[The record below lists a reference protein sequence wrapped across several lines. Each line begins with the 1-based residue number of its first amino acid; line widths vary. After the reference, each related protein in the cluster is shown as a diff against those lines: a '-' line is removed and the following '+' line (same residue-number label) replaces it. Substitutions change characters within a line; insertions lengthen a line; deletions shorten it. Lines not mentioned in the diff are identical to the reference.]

1 MKHTCEFVYNKFIY
15 KDKRR
20 DRIPKL
26 TAKGYKMEE
35 NTMKKRQRIAAW
47 IMVSTLVITTL
58 LSGTQ
63 AAAEESGNGL
73 VNIAEDCEVTVPE
86 NENGIANM
94 FDGDTN
100 TIWCPATQAGWPAT
114 VIFKLPA
121 ENTQPVE
128 KISMKFK
135 VENTSQ
141 ENWAMDIKLGYYVNS
156 VTTDELTAK
165 EVTGHKLKDE
175 FVFEFEEPI
184 NVSHVLVTMDNPT
197 DGNATAGFWPQI
209 AEMGIFV
216 AEDGQETDLTNL
228 ASGAA
233 VTSCGGSAGTASNL
247 VDNNYSTLYVFY
259 NGGMSSIQGE
269 AWVQADLGR
278 DVDVSSLE
286 VAFEHLASDSNNFH
300 FTYSVYGMSSE
311 DQDWTPLVKSATAD
325 RVENSVNEHLLGV
338 DGASV
343 KLSKVKIVI
352 EEITSTG
359 GDPWPAIAELKIFG
373 KEQAIEDPD
382 NLAWNK
388 PAHTNTN
395 SSTADRITDGNTA
408 AGWSGAYYPGYVDID
423 LEENYNISDI
433 EVYLPTTGYSQYDVY
448 TSMDGRDFTKLLSK
462 TDKEAS
468 SADGDRYEVEV
479 EARYVRV
486 YVNYQSSGSNAVI
499 HEVRIL
505 GEASGTPLQEKPP
518 VETGNFEGSEY
529 DIEITDEMA
538 IEEVQGIISRQLGD
552 EYVDWFTFELA
563 ENPNGTGYDYYTLS
577 EDSGKIHI
585 AGNDGVSLATGLNY
599 YLKYY
604 LNVHISQVGNQV
616 NMPEKAVS
624 LDGET
629 ITRETKLPVRY
640 AYNYCTLSYAMA
652 FWGEE
657 EWRNELD
664 WLALNGVNAVL
675 DATAQEE
682 VWRRFLMECGYTE
695 QEAKDFIAGPA
706 YYAWAYMANMSG
718 YGGPVHDSWFE
729 DRTELARKNQLSMR
743 KLGMQPIL
751 QGYCGMV
758 PIDIESKDPSTKGSV
773 IAQGTWCSF
782 TRPSMLNVTSE
793 AYSTYAERFYRI
805 QKDVFGD
812 VTDYYATDPY
822 HEGGNAGGV
831 AANTVGSNV
840 LGAMMK
846 ADENAVWIIQSWG
859 SNPTTGLLQGIAP
872 NKEHALILDL
882 YAEKQPRWESFN
894 GTSEFSDTPWVYCM
908 LNNFGGRLGLHGH
921 IENFVNEVPRAI
933 NSADYMRGIGI
944 TPEASVNNPVLYDL
958 FFETIWAEDA
968 DNVQAVDLDQWFK
981 DYTTR
986 RYGAES
992 ESAYQAML
1000 ILNDTVYNP
1009 ALNMKGQG
1017 APESVVN
1024 ARPAESITAAS
1035 TWGNA
1040 VIDYDKEDLEKAA
1053 ALLLEDYDILKDSE
1067 GYQYDLANVLEQ
1079 ILSNSAQEYHK
1090 AMVRAYQSG
1099 DLEQFTVLSDTFLS
1113 LIDMV
1118 EKVTGTQEKFMV
1130 GTWIEQAKGLA
1141 DNADEFT
1148 KELYEFNARSL
1159 ITTWG
1164 SINQANAGGLHDYS
1178 NRQWSGLTEDYY
1190 KPRWEKW
1197 IAERKKDLSGESG
1210 QNFTNAQWFE
1220 MEWEWVNSNN
1230 EYPTEP
1236 NGLDLKELGEEVLK
1250 TYSVTAVP
1258 KDPAEDDSRDLT
1270 MDGWIITAGS
1280 EQSTSGSEGPAS
1292 NLIDNNTSTIWHST
1306 WAGTAMENLWINIHM
1321 PEPAEVDG
1329 LRYLPRTSGTNGII
1343 TGYVIQ
1349 VSSDNGATYHEAA
1362 SGTWAGS
1369 SSWKTVSFGAEK
1381 VTDVRLQATAA
1392 RTDSSGNNYASGA
1405 EIRLTGSAEEEPSE
1419 PVSKKT
1425 LEYFLNQAKGYV
1437 EDGTVSGLVES
1448 IQQLFT
1454 DAIAKGEAVMAD
1466 EDATRE
1472 EVLDA
1477 AEDLMLAIHALNMKA
1492 ADKTDLQM
1500 ALELTEL
1507 IDLSKYVEA
1516 GQAEYLAAKE
1526 AAEAVMADGDA
1537 MQAETDE
1544 AWSRLV
1550 EAMEALR
1557 LKADKSVLQDL
1568 ISQMEG
1574 LDLSGYTEESVTMF
1588 RAALASANSIFMD
1601 ETLSVDE
1608 QAKVDEA
1615 VIALQAAYD
1624 GLMKAQG
1631 GGTETPGGDTDDPQ
1645 NPGGSDTDDPQTPDG
1660 DSQSGDQQTA
1670 GGSDSGAQG
1679 STTAGQAQKTGS
1691 GAVQTGDDASAAAAG
1706 MILLLSVG
1714 AILLV
1719 VRKRVRL

>member
-1 MKHTCEFVYNKFIY
+1 MKRGKC
-15 KDKRR
+15 
-20 DRIPKL
+20 
-26 TAKGYKMEE
+26 
-35 NTMKKRQRIAAW
+35 IAAW
-47 IMVSTLVITTL
+47 LLTCALVITSL
-58 LSGTQ
+58 LSGAPVSVSAVEDTE
-63 AAAEESGNGL
+63 AGL
-73 VNIAEDCEVTVPE
+73 VNIAKNCDVTVPE

-94 FDGDTN
+94 FDGSTQ
-100 TIWCPATQAGWPAT
+100 TIWSPVSQAGWPAT
-114 VIFKLPA
+114 VTFKLPV
-121 ENTQPVE
+121 ENTKPVE
-128 KISMKFK
+128 KITIDFK
-135 VENTSQ
+135 VENAAQ
-141 ENWAMDIKLGYYVNS
+141 ENWAMDVKLGYYVNS
-156 VTTDELTAK
+156 VTTDELVAK

-184 NVSHVLVTMDNPT
+184 NVSHVLVTMSNPT
-197 DGNATAGFWPQI
+197 DGDKTATFWPQI

-216 AEDGQETDLTNL
+216 AEDSQQEDLDNL
-228 ASGAA
+228 ASGAS
-233 VTSCGGSAGTASNL
+233 VTSCGGNAGTAANL
-247 VDNNYSTLYVFY
+247 TDNNYSSLYVFY
-259 NGGMSSIQGE
+259 NGGISSIDGE
-269 AWVQADLGR
+269 AWVQVDMGR
-278 DVDVSSLE
+278 DADVSSLE
-286 VAFEHLASDSNNFH
+286 IAFEHLTSDPNNFQ
-300 FTYSVYGMSSE
+300 FTYSIYGMSASDE
-311 DQDWTPLVKSATAD
+311 EWTPLVTGAKAD
-325 RVENSVNEHLLGV
+325 RTANSVNEHLLGV

-352 EEITSTG
+352 DEIASTG
-359 GDPWPAIAELKIFG
+359 GDPWPAIAEFKIFG
-373 KEQAIEDPD
+373 KEQPIEDPD

-395 SSTADRITDGNTA
+395 QASADRITDGNTA
-408 AGWSGAYYPGYVDID
+408 AGWSGSYYPGYVDID

-433 EVYLPTTGYSQYDVY
+433 EVYLPSSGYSQYDIY

-462 TDKEAS
+462 TDKES
-468 SADGDRYEVEV
+468 TPESGDRYEVDT
-479 EARYVRV
+479 EARIVRV
-486 YVNYQSSGSNAVI
+486 YVNYQSAGSNAVI
-499 HEVRIL
+499 NEVRIL
-505 GEASGTPLQEKPP
+505 GEPSGTPVQEKPAI
-518 VETGNFEGSEY
+518 EIEDFEGSKY
-529 DIEITDEMA
+529 DVEITDEMT
-538 IEEVQGIISRQLGD
+538 IQEVQGIISRQLGD
-552 EYVDWFTFELA
+552 QYVDWFTFELA
-563 ENPNGTGYDYYTLS
+563 ENPNGTGYDYYTLNE
-577 EDSGKIHI
+577 EDGKIHI
-585 AGNDGVSLATGLNY
+585 TGNDGVSLATGLNY

-616 NMPEKAVS
+616 DMPEEAVS
-624 LDGET
+624 LNGET

-664 WLALNGVNAVL
+664 WLALNGVNTVL

-695 QEAKDFIAGPA
+695 QEAKDYIAGPA

-718 YGGPVHDSWFE
+718 YGGPVHDSWFV
-729 DRTELARKNQLSMR
+729 DRTELARENQLSMR

-758 PIDIESKDPSTKGSV
+758 PTDIESKDPSTKGSV

-822 HEGGNAGGV
+822 HEGGNPGGV
-831 AANTVGSNV
+831 AADTVGRNV
-840 LGAMMK
+840 LGEMMN
-846 ADENAVWIIQSWG
+846 ADPDAVWVIQAWG

-882 YAEKQPRWESFN
+882 YAEKEPRWETFN
-894 GTSEFSDTPWVYCM
+894 NSPEFSDTPWVYCM

-921 IENFVNEVPRAI
+921 IDNFVNEIPRAL
-933 NSADYMRGIGI
+933 STADYMTGIGI

-968 DNVQAVDLDQWFK
+968 DNVQTIDLDQWFR

-992 ESAYQAML
+992 ESAYEAMQ

-1009 ALNMKGQG
+1009 SLNMKGQG

-1024 ARPAESITAAS
+1024 ARPAENISAAS

-1040 VIDYDKEDLEKAA
+1040 VIDYNKEDLEKAA
-1053 ALLLEDYDILKDSE
+1053 ALLLEDYDILKDSD

-1079 ILSNSAQEYHK
+1079 VLSNSAQEYHK
-1090 AMVRAYQSG
+1090 AMVRAYQAG
-1099 DLEQFTVLSDTFLS
+1099 NLEQFTQISDKFLA

-1164 SINQANAGGLHDYS
+1164 SINQANSGGLHDYS

-1197 IAERKKDLSGESG
+1197 IEERKKDLSGG
-1210 QNFTNAQWFE
+1210 QGQDFTSAQWFE

-1236 NGLDLKELGEEVLK
+1236 NGLDLRELGEEVLAD
-1250 TYSVTAVP
+1250 YSVTGVP
-1258 KDPAEDDSRDLT
+1258 KDPAEDDSRDLA
-1270 MDGWIITAGS
+1270 MDGWQITAGS
-1280 EQSTSGSEGPAS
+1280 EQSSSGSEGPAS
-1292 NLIDNNTSTIWHST
+1292 NLIDNNTTTIWHSD
-1306 WAGTAMENLWINIHM
+1306 WNGTERENLWVNIHL
-1321 PEPAEVDG
+1321 PELTKVDG
-1329 LRYLPRTSGTNGII
+1329 LRYLPRTSGSNGII
-1343 TGYVIQ
+1343 TGYVIE
-1349 VSSDNGATYHEAA
+1349 VSSDNGQTYHEVA
-1362 SGTWAGS
+1362 SGTWADS
-1369 SSWKTVSFGAEK
+1369 NSWKTVSFAEEA
-1381 VTDVRLQATAA
+1381 VTDVRLKASASV
-1392 RTDSSGNNYASGA
+1392 TDSSGNNYASGA
-1405 EIRLTGSAEEEPSE
+1405 EVRLTGSAEEEPSE
-1419 PVSKKT
+1419 PVSKTT
-1425 LEYFLNQAKGYV
+1425 LEYFLNKAKGYV
-1437 EDGTVSGLVES
+1437 EDGTVGGLVES
-1448 IQQLFT
+1448 IQKMFT

-1466 EDATRE
+1466 ENATRE

-1477 AEDLMLAIHALNMKA
+1477 AADLMFAIHALDMKA
-1492 ADKTDLQM
+1492 ADKTDLEM
-1500 ALELTEL
+1500 ALELAGM

-1516 GQAEYLAAKE
+1516 GQAEFLAAKD

-1537 MQAETDE
+1537 LQAETDE
-1544 AWSRLV
+1544 AWNTLV
-1550 EAMEALR
+1550 EAMNALR
-1557 LKADKSVLQDL
+1557 LKADKSVLEDL
-1568 ISQMEG
+1568 VSQMEE
-1574 LDLSGYTEESVTMF
+1574 LDLSGYTEESVSVF
-1588 RAALASANSIFMD
+1588 REALAAANAVLTD
-1601 ETLSVDE
+1601 EALSVDD

-1615 VIALQAAYD
+1615 VNVLQAAYG
-1624 GLMKAQG
+1624 GLEKAQSG
-1631 GGTETPGGDTDDPQ
+1631 EPEGPGTGSGDADDPKDPGS
-1645 NPGGSDTDDPQTPDG
+1645 NPGSGDADGTQTPDG
-1660 DSQSGDQQTA
+1660 DSGTA
-1670 GGSDSGAQG
+1670 KA
-1679 STTAGQAQKTGS
+1679 AKTG
-1691 GAVQTGDDASAAAAG
+1691 DAAPIAAAAL
-1706 MILLLSVG
+1706 MLTLSAGTV
-1714 AILLV
+1714 LLV
-1719 VRKRVRL
+1719 TRKRTGK